1 MRLIID
7 NNILFS
13 LMKPDSTNSHLFS
26 IMNAEFLA
34 PEFINNEFKKYED
47 ECLLKSKLSKIDFI
61 KRKKEIL
68 DKIKFIKFSE
78 YKEFI
83 EKTKLYTKDIDDAP
97 YIILALKLNCPL
109 WSNDKRLKE
118 QSKVKVL
125 STEDIIEILF

>member
-13 LMKPDSTNSHLFS
+13 LMKPNSTNSHLFS

-34 PEFINNEFKKYED
+34 PEFINKEFKKYEE
-47 ECLLKSKLSKIDFI
+47 ECLLKSKLSKPDFI

-78 YKEFI
+78 YKELI
-83 EKTKLYTKDIDDAP
+83 KTAKLYTKDIDDAP
-97 YIILALKLNCPL
+97 YIALALKINYPI

-118 QSKVKVL
+118 QNKVKIL

>member
-26 IMNAEFLA
+26 IMNVEFLS

-47 ECLLKSKLSKIDFI
+47 ECLLKSKLSKLDFI

-78 YKEFI
+78 YEKFI
-83 EKTKLYTKDIDDAP
+83 KNAELYTKDIDDSP
-97 YIILALKLNCPL
+97 YIALALKLNYPI

-118 QSKVKVL
+118 QNKVKVF

>member
-26 IMNAEFLA
+26 IMKVEFLA

-61 KRKKEIL
+61 KRKKEIF

-78 YKEFI
+78 YEELIKEA
-83 EKTKLYTKDIDDAP
+83 KSYTKDIDDAP
-97 YIILALKLNCPL
+97 YIALALKLGCSI

-118 QSKVKVL
+118 QSKIKVL
-125 STEDIIEILF
+125 STEDIIEIFL